1 VVISARRTVLVGA
14 LTIVL
19 LAAGMQAARA
29 DERTTTLLSMGDYS
43 TPELAARASE
53 VPADLVAA
61 LADGPGITAAEY
73 VARSRA
79 AVDAVD
85 VVASLR
91 ANNVTVLG
99 SRLDGTDLV
108 VNVSSAADAH
118 IVESAGAIAELGEP
132 PVVAV
137 DTTGAAFAERDLFG
151 GSAYYFENATYG
163 ARCSVGFTGYARSSG
178 APQFATAGH
187 CTAPGLTLGG
197 YYYALTQARA
207 SSDWDDYGFAQNR
220 KIGKPVSGSFR
231 LGGGYDSGL
240 VNVQSLSNNE
250 TWRSQPAVLSWEGSS
265 TGTPTTAQQITDS
278 TPAMIGAPLCKS
290 GATTG
295 WTCGVIFAVDESVT
309 VQGTVVNSI
318 IASICVLS
326 GDSGGSAVMDGVA
339 IGITSWSNRST
350 CSSNPSANTAGFFPL
365 ASDEPGR
372 ASVAK
377 RYGAVWEPAIDVS
390 DPHISGATQVEFG
403 GALTGTLLN
412 GAERHG
418 IRLYVDGSTTP
429 LAGTVSD
436 GEWSAGLTAVLPG
449 AHTAVARG
457 TWGTRSVSGD
467 SAPFSFTVDEAPLGL
482 IADSPTAAAESVALA
497 GASFSGTTPVVYLS
511 TGAQASEL
519 YAALAA
525 ASASDAPVLLIKRD
539 SLPGVVAAELRRLE
553 PARIIVAG
561 SSSAVSDE
569 VLRELRDYAPSVT
582 RLGAAALVESA
593 LTESASVTSAPVT
606 SVSTVSAPMAAPAV
620 APAAVP
626 GPLNGWQS
634 RFSWALVR

>member
-1 VVISARRTVLVGA
+1 MTTARRTVLASA
-14 LTIVL
+14 LTIVM
-19 LAAGMQAARA
+19 LAAGTQAARA
-29 DERTTTLLSMGDYS
+29 DETTTTLLSMGDYS
-43 TPELAARASE
+43 TPELSAKARD

-91 ANNVTVLG
+91 AGDVTVLG
-99 SRLDGTDLV
+99 SRLEGTDLV
-108 VNVSSAADAH
+108 VNVASAADVPT
-118 IVESAGAIAELGEP
+118 VESTGAIAEIGAP
-132 PVVAV
+132 QAAIV
-137 DTTGAAFAERDLFG
+137 DTSGATFAESDLFG
-151 GSAYYFENATYG
+151 GSAYYFETKKFG

-187 CTAPGLTLGG
+187 CTAPGLALGG
-197 YYYALTQARA
+197 YYYALAQSQA
-207 SSDWDDYGFAQNR
+207 SSDWDDYSFASNR
-220 KIGKPVSGSFR
+220 KIGKPVSGSFK

-240 VNVQSLSNNE
+240 VSVQSLGNNE
-250 TWRSQPAVLSWEGSS
+250 KWRSQPAVLSWEGSS

-295 WTCGVIFAVDESVT
+295 WTCGVIVAVDESVT
-309 VQGTVVNSI
+309 VQGTVVNSFV
-318 IASICVLS
+318 ANVCVLS
-326 GDSGGSAVMDGVA
+326 GDSGGAAVMDGVA
-339 IGITSWSNRST
+339 LGITSWSNRST
-350 CSSNPSANTAGFFPL
+350 CSANPTANVAGFFPL
-365 ASDEPGR
+365 VSDDPGR

-390 DPHISGATQVEFG
+390 DPHITGSSTLEFG
-403 GALTGTLLN
+403 GALSGTLLN

-418 IRLYVDGSTTP
+418 IRVYVDGSPTP

-436 GEWSAGLTAVLPG
+436 GEWTANLTGVLPG
-449 AHTAVARG
+449 SHTAVARG
-457 TWGTRSVSGD
+457 TWGARSISGA
-467 SAPFSFTVDEAPLGL
+467 SAPFSFSVDEAPLGL
-482 IADSPTAAAESVALA
+482 IAGSATAPAESVALA
-497 GASFSGTTPVVYLS
+497 GAGFPGATPLVYLS
-511 TGAQASEL
+511 TGAQASDL

-525 ASASDAPVLLIKRD
+525 ASTTDAPVLLIRRD
-539 SLPGVVAAELRRLE
+539 ALPGVVAAELRRLA
-553 PARIIVAG
+553 PSRIIVAG

-569 VLRELRDYAPSVT
+569 VVRELRDYAPSVT

-593 LTESASVTSAPVT
+593 LVGSAVVSAPVA
-606 SVSTVSAPMAAPAV
+606 VAAAPV
-620 APAAVP
+620 APASASAP
-626 GPLNGWQS
+626 IAAAMALNGWHT